1 MIRKLLIAA
10 LFVSSVPTSMSAQ
23 TRTRPRDVRNAPVT
37 APTIIGRYGSAPQQF
52 GELRLPAGRGPF
64 PIAVIIHGGCWTRSF
79 ETLEGTAPIA
89 TALAARGIATW
100 NIEYRALGDPG
111 AGWPGTFQDW
121 GAATDYLRVL
131 ARYYSID
138 LDRVTVIGHSA
149 GAHAAAFV
157 ASRPRLSENLDIR
170 GANPLPVAAVV
181 PIDGPPDVTPF
192 VGVDADI
199 CGQPV
204 IAPLMGGTPAEQPAR
219 YRDTSAVAHLP
230 LGVPMYLVSGSP
242 VLTREAA
249 EAYRSAATARG
260 DRVEILAP
268 AGSDHFNIIYPGRP
282 QWTEVENYIVERAVR
297 LRRPR

>member
-1 MIRKLLIAA
+1 MIRFALIAA
-10 LFVSSVPTSMSAQ
+10 ALAAAYIPVASAQ
-23 TRTRPRDVRNAPVT
+23 TRPRDVRNAPVT
-37 APTIIGRYGSAPQQF
+37 APTIIGRYGSATQQF
-52 GELRLPAGRGPF
+52 GELRLPPGRGPF
-64 PIAVIIHGGCWTRSF
+64 PVAVVIHGGCWTRSY

-89 TALAARGIATW
+89 TALANRGIATW
-100 NIEYRALGDPG
+100 NVEYRALGDPG

-131 ARYYSID
+131 ARFYPID
-138 LDRVTVIGHSA
+138 LNRVTVVGHSA

-157 ASRPRLSENLDIR
+157 ASRPRLPAALDVR
-170 GANPLPVAAVV
+170 GADPLRVRAAV
-181 PIDGPPDVTPF
+181 PIDGPPDITPF
-192 VGVDADI
+192 VGADAEI

-204 IAPLMGGTPAEQPAR
+204 IVPLMGGTPAEQPAR
-219 YRDTSAVAHLP
+219 YRDSAVTTYLP
-230 LGVPMYLVSGSP
+230 IGVPMYLVSGSP

-282 QWTEVENYIVERAVR
+282 QWTEVENYIVERAVG
-297 LRRPR
+297 LRPRR